1 MANIVIN
8 EISQNYTY
16 NIGASSY
23 ATVALPITACWG
35 PAYAE
40 ANPVAA
46 EVESYKW
53 TKFPAT
59 QEGLE
64 AFVST
69 FRGPASNYR
78 LTKDFS
84 YQMAMTLITSGYDVL
99 VTRVCP
105 GGQAQADGIVSAAD
119 TSNKLVIKAKYAGTF
134 GNNLRIR
141 LQRLAFPGQANKFY
155 WNMIIFVVDNAG
167 GQTAVENKI
176 FVLDAANS
184 TDTIPYYEDMDSA
197 FVTFTLVGALTDDV
211 ATAPLVA
218 VSTSALTAGGS
229 EAPTVDGKTVDI
241 ATIANGDVY
250 DYQTGTP
257 VTSSYFMW
265 TTAAND
271 TDVKTSSTAVTVGG
285 TEQPTIDGTA
295 TTPTA
300 GMKVKYTNSST
311 GTTIYVIWSNNAW
324 AAYVGC
330 WSAFTGY
337 VTKNVVDLTGGAD
350 AQAAG
355 TYSDM
360 MNSALGYAKQ
370 RYGDANTGSYLSA
383 LTAQVSAATQDL
395 TYAANV
401 RFNEWVYTAAWA
413 AYGALTDKLSYN
425 PNRVISPGWDD
436 QDINAIMKGAD
447 TVYKVDQV
455 SPLHAK
461 LMDTA
466 FYSRCATAY
475 IDIPR
480 SCTISEVYNESAD
493 TPGYAQMLSRY
504 QSATAVISTNGP
516 LYQTNSALFA
526 PWGQFIYTGTSKQN
540 TASPSFM
547 ALMIQR
553 AQILNQPAQYEWAL
567 PTNRKHNLKLGK
579 LDYTVSKKYLDQWQ
593 TLEGVGVN
601 AITTIPDLGTNIWGN
616 STLYEVPPAT
626 YQALANLST
635 RLLVNA
641 VEDVAY
647 RCGVSITYQY
657 NNAQAYDKFYAG
669 VTPLL
674 DTMKNVGAIED
685 YYVTM
690 AADIDGLDSVNA
702 NTVIGK
708 IYLTVNGVI
717 NDIYIDLI
725 ALPPSV
731 DLDQFRS

>member
-1 MANIVIN
+1 MEERKPIRIIVECQGGWLGVSETLSNII
-8 EISQNYTY
+8 
-16 NIGASSY
+16 
-23 ATVALPITACWG
+23 
-35 PAYAE
+35 
-40 ANPVAA
+40 
-46 EVESYKW
+46 
-53 TKFPAT
+53 
-59 QEGLE
+59 
-64 AFVST
+64 
-69 FRGPASNYR
+69 
-78 LTKDFS
+78 
-84 YQMAMTLITSGYDVL
+84 QMS
-99 VTRVCP
+99 
-105 GGQAQADGIVSAAD
+105 
-119 TSNKLVIKAKYAGTF
+119 K
-134 GNNLRIR
+134 
-141 LQRLAFPGQANKFY
+141 
-155 WNMIIFVVDNAG
+155 
-167 GQTAVENKI
+167 
-176 FVLDAANS
+176 
-184 TDTIPYYEDMDSA
+184 
-197 FVTFTLVGALTDDV
+197 
-211 ATAPLVA
+211 
-218 VSTSALTAGGS
+218 
-229 EAPTVDGKTVDI
+229 
-241 ATIANGDVY
+241 
-250 DYQTGTP
+250 TP
-257 VTSSYFMW
+257 VYGIALGYVAS
-265 TTAAND
+265 
-271 TDVKTSSTAVTVGG
+271 G
-285 TEQPTIDGTA
+285 A
-295 TTPTA
+295 TTPSYFKWT
-300 GMKVKYTNSST
+300 VT
-311 GTTIYVIWSNNAW
+311 GGTGKWVAFTGQWSNNVYLVPA
-324 AAYVGC
+324 
-330 WSAFTGY
+330 
-337 VTKNVVDLTGGAD
+337 VTDLTGGAD
-350 AQAAG
+350 ASNGTDYATVMNAAL
-355 TYSDM
+355 TF
-360 MNSALGYAKQ
+360 AKA
-370 RYGDANTGSYLSA
+370 RYGADNTSDYIAA
-383 LTAQVSAATQDL
+383 LTAQAALATGQDI
-395 TYAANV
+395 TYANNV
-401 RFNEWVYTAAWA
+401 KFNEWVYTAAWA

-436 QDINAIMKGAD
+436 QDVNTIVKGAS
-447 TVYKVDQV
+447 TAYKVTQV

-504 QSATAVISTNGP
+504 QSPTAVVSTNGP

-526 PWGQFIYTGTSKQN
+526 PWGQFIYTGTNKQN
-540 TASPSFM
+540 TASPSFI

-567 PTNRKHNLKLGK
+567 PTNRKHTLKLGK
-579 LDYTVSKKYLDQWQ
+579 LDYTVSKKYLDIWQ

-657 NNAQAYDKFYAG
+657 NNAQAYDRFYAG

-690 AADIDGLDSVNA
+690 AADIDQLDSVNA

>member
-35 PAYAE
+35 PAYDNGTTPAS
-40 ANPVAA
+40 A
-46 EVESYKW
+46 EVEDYKW

-69 FRGPASNYR
+69 FRGPSSNYR

-84 YQMAMTLITSGYDVL
+84 YQMAMTLITAGYDVL

-105 GGQAQADGIVSAAD
+105 GGKAFNNFTATTD
-119 TSNKLVIKAKYAGTF
+119 TASYLNVTAKYPGTF
-134 GNNLRIR
+134 GNNLRVQLKR
-141 LQRLAFPGQANKFY
+141 LNYPGSSTKHY
-155 WNMIIFVVDNAG
+155 WNMIVFILDSAG
-167 GQTAVENKI
+167 GQTAVENKV
-176 FVLDAANS
+176 FVLDAADS
-184 TDTIPYYEDMDSA
+184 TDTIVYYEDVDSA
-197 FVTFTLVGALTDDV
+197 FVDLSVVGTLTDNSTIMDFLGTTDTEITVNGTQSPIAIGTKSVTPTEGQVALYNSTYFQWKSKKWTAFDGTTSVDAVISLAGGADV
-211 ATAPLVA
+211 ASHTPVSPADPIADYNTVINNAYGFAKVRYNEGDWAKSYVSAIKELEIDFA
-218 VSTSALTAGGS
+218 VSTTEITAGGTQS
-229 EAPTVDGKTVDI
+229 
-241 ATIANGDVY
+241 
-250 DYQTGTP
+250 
-257 VTSSYFMW
+257 
-265 TTAAND
+265 
-271 TDVKTSSTAVTVGG
+271 
-285 TEQPTIDGTA
+285 PTIDGEVV
-295 TTPTA
+295 TPTA
-300 GMKVKYTNSST
+300 NMVVKYST
-311 GTTIYVIWSNNAW
+311 DYFIWTVIDNVGKW
-324 AAYVGC
+324 AAYTPVLN
-330 WSAFTGY
+330 T
-337 VTKNVVDLTGGAD
+337 TKAYNIE
-350 AQAAG
+350 
-355 TYSDM
+355 
-360 MNSALGYAKQ
+360 
-370 RYGDANTGSYLSA
+370 
-383 LTAQVSAATQDL
+383 
-395 TYAANV
+395 
-401 RFNEWVYTAAWA
+401 FNEWVYTAAWA

-436 QDINAIMKGAD
+436 QDVNAILDAPDLTK
-447 TVYKVDQV
+447 KVDTI

-461 LMDTA
+461 LMDIA

-480 SCTISEVYNESAD
+480 SCTINQVYNESTDDA
-493 TPGYAQMLSRY
+493 TEGYAQRLARNTS
-504 QSATAVISTNGP
+504 STALVATNGP

-526 PWGQFIYTGTSKQN
+526 PWGQFVYTGTSKQN

-567 PTNRKHNLKLGK
+567 PTNRKHTLKLGK
-579 LDYTVSKKYLDQWQ
+579 LDYTISKKYLDQWQ

-674 DTMKNVGAIED
+674 DTMKNLGAIED

-708 IYLTVNGVI
+708 IFLTVNGVI

>member
-84 YQMAMTLITSGYDVL
+84 YQMAMTLITAGYDVL

-105 GGQAQADGIVSAAD
+105 GGAASGQFIPGVGA
-119 TSNKLVIKAKYAGTF
+119 TSYLNVTAKYPGTF
-134 GNNLRIR
+134 GNNLRIQLKR
-141 LQRLAFPGQANKFY
+141 LNFPGSSTKHY
-155 WNMIIFVVDNAG
+155 WNMIVFILDSAG
-167 GQTAVENKI
+167 GQAAVENKV
-176 FVLDAANS
+176 FVLDAENS
-184 TDTIPYYEDMDSA
+184 TDTMPYYEDVDSA
-197 FVTFTLVGALTDDV
+197 FVNLAVVGTLNDDSV
-211 ATAPLVA
+211 LN
-218 VSTSALTAGGS
+218 
-229 EAPTVDGKTVDI
+229 E
-241 ATIANGDVY
+241 
-250 DYQTGTP
+250 
-257 VTSSYFMW
+257 
-265 TTAAND
+265 
-271 TDVKTSSTAVTVGG
+271 
-285 TEQPTIDGTA
+285 
-295 TTPTA
+295 
-300 GMKVKYTNSST
+300 
-311 GTTIYVIWSNNAW
+311 VI
-324 AAYVGC
+324 
-330 WSAFTGY
+330 T
-337 VTKNVVDLTGGAD
+337 LTGGAD
-350 AQAAG
+350 NIGHVATDDPVADYNAVIARAVSLA
-355 TYSDM
+355 TT
-360 MNSALGYAKQ
+360 
-370 RYGDANTGSYLSA
+370 RYGSDTRNYITAIKGLAIPVSTTEISADGTQSPTIDGETVTPVEGMVVRYGANCFKWTIVDNAGKWVAYTPVLDTTKA
-383 LTAQVSAATQDL
+383 
-395 TYAANV
+395 YNIE
-401 RFNEWVYTAAWA
+401 FNEWVYTAAWA

-436 QDINAIMKGAD
+436 QDINAILGAD
-447 TVYKVDQV
+447 ASDTLKVDGL
-455 SPLHAK
+455 SPLHIK

-480 SCTISEVYNESAD
+480 SCKISDVYNED
-493 TPGYAQMLSRY
+493 TSNEGYAQKLARY
-504 QSATAVISTNGP
+504 QSSTAVVSTNGP

-674 DTMKNVGAIED
+674 DTMKNVGALED